1 MSLTGKVYAITGGAS
16 GIGLSTAKLL
26 ASRGAT
32 ICIADISPS
41 ALTSAS
47 EHFTSANATFSITKV
62 DVSKRHEVDVWITGI
77 IEQFGK
83 LDGAANIAG
92 VIGENHSKG
101 SIADLEDDEWERII
115 GVNLTGCMYCLRA
128 ELRVISD
135 GGAIVNMASIHGTNG
150 MLPFFVM
157 FFFFF

>member
-1 MSLTGKVYAITGGAS
+1 MSLSGKVYAITGGAS

-26 ASRGAT
+26 ASRSAT
-32 ICIADISPS
+32 ICIGDITESTLSS
-41 ALTSAS
+41 AVA
-47 EHFTSANATFSITKV
+47 HFTSINASFTATKV
-62 DVSKRHEVDVWITGI
+62 DVSKREEVDIWIAGI
-77 IEQFGK
+77 IEKFGR

-92 VIGENHSKG
+92 VIGRNHSKG

-135 GGAIVNMASIHGTNG
+135 GGSIVNMASIHGTNG
-150 MLPFFVM
+150 EYQVPGE
-157 FFFFF
+157 